1 MKLILLVEPKGF
13 AKRVNGECKRTRLV
27 IDNSEA
33 GPWKNGVEL
42 PFPEAEKTAEEQW
55 SKGLSFIWREK
66 MEMSVSF
73 GKRGGHCDS

>member
-1 MKLILLVEPKGF
+1 MKSILLVEPKGF
-13 AKRVNGECKRTRLV
+13 AKRVNGECERTRLV
-27 IDNSEA
+27 TDNSEA

-55 SKGLSFIWREK
+55 SKALSFIWRKK
-66 MEMSVSF
+66 MEMSASL